1 MISRLFKTS
10 LLALMVIG
18 LPGAARPE
26 NVALAQ
32 ALGLPELFQI
42 LQDEGQAYGAR
53 LEDELFPGR
62 GGADWDRAVAD
73 IYAPQ
78 ALYAPF
84 VARLEQELAEN
95 GADTEAILA
104 YMQTPLAVRVVAL
117 ELAARRAFLDEGLRE
132 AAERR
137 AEGMAAGGDPRMA
150 MLDGFATQTD
160 MLEANVANALNASLA
175 FYKGM
180 ADGGALPAGMSE
192 GEMLSQVWAQ
202 EADIRAETEAWV
214 MAYLATSY
222 APLSDA
228 ELADYTGFYAT
239 EPGRDLNRALFSAF
253 DTVFAQVSR
262 ALGHAAAMQLV
273 AQDL

>member
-1 MISRLFKTS
+1 MISRLFKSS
-10 LLALMVIG
+10 LLALLVMG
-18 LPGAARPE
+18 LPGTARPD
-26 NVALAQ
+26 NTALAQ
-32 ALGLPELFQI
+32 ALGLPDLFQI

-84 VARLEQELAEN
+84 VARLERELSQN
-95 GADTEAILA
+95 GADTDAILA

-117 ELAARRAFLDEGLRE
+117 ELAARRAFLDEGLRA
-132 AAERR
+132 AAESR
-137 AEGMAAGGDPRMA
+137 AEDMAAGADPRMA
-150 MLDGFATQTD
+150 TLDAFAAQTD

-175 FYKGM
+175 FYRGM

-192 GEMLSQVWAQ
+192 NEMLGQVWAQ

-222 APLSDA
+222 APLTDA
-228 ELADYTGFYAT
+228 ELADYIGFYET

-253 DTVFAQVSR
+253 DAIFADVSR

-273 AQDL
+273 AKDL